1 MYAANLAQTP
11 GHISGVSLQHFP
23 VSSMMTPHNELQQ
36 TLKNKCQRCFL
47 VPRLFC
53 ASTPCCNLNMCTK
66 CFFHDDHPCGP
77 GTKSV
82 PVRRCLDRCH
92 QRLDNGWGDRCW
104 MACKRAFDHQGFCD
118 CLGDHTGWAGPCR
131 VPQCPIFTNVLK
143 PVPKSSCVRR
153 PNTCTCNVDP
163 PLCLIHSAYQADS
176 ASHIGSATTASS
188 SSHIATERITY
199 P

>member
-1 MYAANLAQTP
+1 
-11 GHISGVSLQHFP
+11 
-23 VSSMMTPHNELQQ
+23 MTPHNELQQ
-36 TLKNKCQRCFL
+36 ELKNKCQRCFL
-47 VPRLFC
+47 VPHLIC
-53 ASTPCCNLNMCTK
+53 AITPCCDLNMCPT
-66 CFFHDDHPCGP
+66 CFFHDDHACGP
-77 GTKSV
+77 GTKSA
-82 PVRRCLDRCH
+82 PVRRCLQRC
-92 QRLDNGWGDRCW
+92 QYRLDNGWGDRCW
-104 MACKRAFDHQGFCD
+104 SVCKRAYDHQGLCD
-118 CLGDHTGWAGPCR
+118 CLGDHTGWAGPCG
-131 VPQCPIFTNVLK
+131 VPQCPIFTCTKVFVRTKVHTKVFVRTKVCTNVLK